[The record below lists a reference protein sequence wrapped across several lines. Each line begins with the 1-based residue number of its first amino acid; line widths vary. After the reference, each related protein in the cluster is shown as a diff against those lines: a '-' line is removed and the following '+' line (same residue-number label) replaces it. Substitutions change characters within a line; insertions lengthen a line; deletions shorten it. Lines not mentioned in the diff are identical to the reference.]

1 VARLL
6 LGVSGGIAA
15 YKSLEFA
22 RLATLAGHGVRV
34 LMTENAQ
41 RFVGAASFEGIVGAP
56 VLTSEFER
64 DPMRGA
70 FPGEPVDG
78 GPDDAGHDPI
88 GHLELA
94 ANCDAF
100 LVAPASANA
109 IAKLAGGFADSM
121 LATSFLACT
130 APRLVA
136 PAMNDRMYAD
146 AATQANLAT
155 LRERGV
161 EVIEPGEGLL
171 ASRGERG
178 RGRLPDPEELLARV
192 EAALAGRD
200 GAPAQTEPALPG
212 GPEYPA
218 LAETALLGEEPAVA
232 PTAAPAGES
241 GPWTGLRVL
250 VTAGGTREPI
260 DSVRFIGNRSSGR
273 MGMALAAAAAK
284 RGAEVTVV
292 AANVS
297 LPEPGGVKR
306 IDVETTAELSYETVE
321 RFETQHVLLMAAAP
335 ADFRT
340 EPITGKIKRQDSLN
354 LNLQPTE
361 DILALIAADRG
372 EGQTVVGFAAEHGGE
387 AVARARAKLAR
398 KGADLI
404 VLNDVSDPTIGFDSA
419 ENEVLLVTATD
430 EEEVP
435 KASKDAVADAILD
448 RVDRLRAAGAKPAQ
462 AAG

>member
-1 VARLL
+1 MARLL

-34 LMTENAQ
+34 LMTENAG

-56 VLTSEFER
+56 VLTSEYER

-70 FPGEPVDG
+70 FPGEPV
-78 GPDDAGHDPI
+78 PEGHDPI

-100 LVAPASANA
+100 LVAPASANT

-121 LATSFLACT
+121 LTTSFLACA
-130 APRLVA
+130 APRLIA

-178 RGRLPDPEELLARV
+178 RGRLPEAEQLLARV
-192 EAALAGRD
+192 EAVLSGDQRSPMPTEATLLD
-200 GAPAQTEPALPG
+200 GKELSAPAD
-212 GPEYPA
+212 
-218 LAETALLGEEPAVA
+218 
-232 PTAAPAGES
+232 AAPPSGERGS
-241 GPWTGLRVL
+241 WDGLRVI

-260 DSVRFIGNRSSGR
+260 DAVRFIGNRSSGR
-273 MGMALAAAAAK
+273 MGMALAAAARR

-297 LPEPGGVKR
+297 LPEPTGVKR
-306 IDVETTAELSYETVE
+306 IDVETTAELAYETVE
-321 RFETQHVLLMAAAP
+321 RFETQHILLMAAAP

-361 DILALIAADRG
+361 DILAQISASRSPS
-372 EGQTVVGFAAEHGGE
+372 QTVVGFAAEHGGD
-387 AVARARAKLAR
+387 AIDRARAKLAR

-404 VLNDVSDPTIGFDSA
+404 VLNDVSDPTIGFESA
-419 ENEVLLVTATD
+419 DNAVTLVTAED
-430 EEEVP
+430 EIEVP
-435 KASKDAVADAILD
+435 KAGKDDVADAILD
-448 RVDRLRAAGAKPAQ
+448 RVERLRAAAQ
-462 AAG
+462 APN

>member
-1 VARLL
+1 MARLL

-34 LMTENAQ
+34 LMTPNAE

-70 FPGEPVDG
+70 FPGEPG
-78 GPDDAGHDPI
+78 EGGHDPI

-100 LVAPASANA
+100 LVAPASANTV
-109 IAKLAGGFADSM
+109 AKLAGGFADSM

-130 APRLVA
+130 APRLIA

-146 AATQANLAT
+146 AATQANLVT

-161 EVIEPGEGLL
+161 EVIEPEEGLL

-178 RGRLPDPEELLARV
+178 RGRLPDPERLLARIESLLSGGEHDPRD
-192 EAALAGRD
+192 EATHIA
-200 GAPAQTEPALPG
+200 GAPDPGDGSTHAAGTEPG
-212 GPEYPA
+212 
-218 LAETALLGEEPAVA
+218 
-232 PTAAPAGES
+232 S
-241 GPWTGLRVL
+241 WDGLRVM

-260 DSVRFIGNRSSGR
+260 DAVRFIGNRSSGR
-273 MGMALAAAAAK
+273 MGLALAAAAAK
-284 RGAEVTVV
+284 RGAEVTLI
-292 AANVS
+292 AANVA
-297 LPEPGGVKR
+297 LPEPPGVKR
-306 IDVETTAELSYETVE
+306 IDVQTTAELAHETIE

-354 LNLQPTE
+354 LNLHPTE
-361 DILALIAADRG
+361 DILAALSAQRG
-372 EGQTVVGFAAEHGGE
+372 ENQTVVGFAAEHGGD
-387 AVARARAKLAR
+387 AVGRARAKLTR

-404 VLNDVSDPTIGFDSA
+404 VLNDVSDPRIGFESA
-419 ENEVLLVTATD
+419 DNEVTLVAAED
-430 EEEVP
+430 ETLVP
-435 KASKDAVADAILD
+435 RSSKDAVAEAILD
-448 RVDRLRAAGAKPAQ
+448 RVESLRTTQ
-462 AAG
+462 STL